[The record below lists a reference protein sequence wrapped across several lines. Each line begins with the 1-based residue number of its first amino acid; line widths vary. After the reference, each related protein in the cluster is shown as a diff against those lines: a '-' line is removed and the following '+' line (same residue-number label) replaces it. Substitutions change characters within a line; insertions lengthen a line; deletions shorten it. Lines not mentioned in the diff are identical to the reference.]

1 ELDPDQPRISA
12 ATLFNRVRHYRKLDK
27 MEWVIKENTTR
38 YNFSDIASY
47 LGFQTVQTQSK
58 TDTDRLLVN
67 SFNRDNT
74 THCKNNILNVT

>member
-1 ELDPDQPRISA
+1 
-12 ATLFNRVRHYRKLDK
+12 

-74 THCKNNILNVT
+74 THCKNNILNVTQKETVTLVIPCFNEEE